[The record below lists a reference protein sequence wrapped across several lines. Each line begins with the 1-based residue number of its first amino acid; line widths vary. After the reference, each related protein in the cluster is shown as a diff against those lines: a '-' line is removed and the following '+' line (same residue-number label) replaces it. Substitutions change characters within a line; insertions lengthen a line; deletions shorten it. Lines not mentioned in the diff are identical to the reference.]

1 MTGKKLSRY
10 ALSHRPDT
18 IGVGRS
24 IVNAIR
30 IRKHIDSDT
39 PYLPELRALI
49 GKTVEIIILDETS
62 NSVFEQLETEET
74 FFGLAP
80 PLPTPEEY
88 RANLEQFRAMR
99 NDPAHAKL
107 WPYIDLVLSGQ
118 LEIDGDAVIRA
129 RGLTARDPDR

>member
-1 MTGKKLSRY
+1 M
-10 ALSHRPDT
+10 
-18 IGVGRS
+18 
-24 IVNAIR
+24 NAIR

-39 PYLPELRALI
+39 PHLPELRALI